1 MAYELTVP
9 TVGESISEVEIGTW
23 LKQPGDFVEKDEA
36 IVEIESDK
44 ATVEVYAPVAG
55 TVTEILIQ
63 TGEICA
69 VGDLIGRMEAGEASG
84 EQVAAA
90 EAAPAAEEAAPA
102 AAPAA
107 ATVASATANDS
118 PKVMPSA
125 QHAMAATGVTA
136 DQVQPTGPG
145 DRILKEDVLKAA
157 EGTAAPASPPPP
169 APKAPAA
176 PIPVSSNGHGPRE
189 EESVRMTPMRRK
201 IAEHLVN
208 AQQTAALLTTFNE
221 VDMAP
226 IMELRNQYKDAFEKK
241 YGVKLGFMSFFV
253 KASIDALKMYPQVN
267 AEISG
272 TDIVYKNY
280 QDIGIAVGGPKG
292 LVVPVLRN
300 AERMSFSDVELTIGD
315 FGRRAQDNKIGL
327 DELQGGTF
335 TISNGGIY
343 GSMMSTPIV
352 NPPQS
357 AILGM
362 HSIQKRPVVVN
373 DEIVI
378 RPMMYLALTYDHRII
393 DGKEAVTFLVRIK
406 DCLENPSRML
416 LEI

>member
-1 MAYELTVP
+1 MAYDLTVP
-9 TVGESISEVEIGTW
+9 TVGESISEVEIGAW
-23 LKQPGDFVEKDEA
+23 LKQPGDFVDKDEA

-44 ATVEVYAPVAG
+44 ATVEVSAPFAG

-63 TGEICA
+63 TGEVCA
-69 VGDLIGRMEAGEASG
+69 VGDLIGRMEAGEATGAPAVS
-84 EQVAAA
+84 ES
-90 EAAPAAEEAAPA
+90 EAAPPKEEAVIVATIA
-102 AAPAA
+102 TEA
-107 ATVASATANDS
+107 ATNDA

-136 DQVQPTGPG
+136 EQVKATGPG
-145 DRILKEDVLKAA
+145 DRILKEDVMKAA
-157 EGTAAPASPPPP
+157 GTSSPPSSPPPP
-169 APKAPAA
+169 AAPKAPA
-176 PIPVSSNGHGPRE
+176 PPMSVSSNGHGPRE
-189 EESVRMTPMRRK
+189 EEAVRMTPMRRK

-208 AQQTAALLTTFNE
+208 AQQNSALLTTFNE
-221 VDMAP
+221 VDMSP
-226 IMELRNQYKDAFEKK
+226 VMELRSQYKDAFEKK
-241 YGVKLGFMSFFV
+241 YGMKLGFMSFFV
-253 KASIDALKMYPQVN
+253 KASIDALKLYPQVN

-272 TDIVYKNY
+272 TDIIFKNY

-300 AERMSFSDVELTIGD
+300 AERMSFSDIEATIGD
-315 FGRRAQDNKIGL
+315 FGKRAQVNKIGL

-362 HSIQKRPVVVN
+362 HSITKRAVVVN

-406 DCLENPSRML
+406 ECLENPTRML

>member
-9 TVGESISEVEIGTW
+9 TVGESITEVEIGAW
-23 LKQPGDFVEKDEA
+23 LKQPGEFVERDEA

-63 TGEICA
+63 TGEVA
-69 VGDLIGRMEAGEASG
+69 QVGDLIGRMEAGEASG
-84 EQVAAA
+84 EQAAA
-90 EAAPAAEEAAPA
+90 KKEEAPAANENAVPEAATAVA
-102 AAPAA
+102 A
-107 ATVASATANDS
+107 VSAANDT

-125 QHAMAATGVTA
+125 QHAMAASGLTA
-136 DQVQPTGPG
+136 DKVEATGPG
-145 DRILKEDVLKAA
+145 DRILKEDVLRAA
-157 EGTAAPASPPPP
+157 GSSSPPASPP
-169 APKAPAA
+169 ATPKAP
-176 PIPVSSNGHGPRE
+176 PSPVPVSANGHGPRE
-189 EESVRMTPMRRK
+189 EEAVRMTPMRRK

-208 AQQTAALLTTFNE
+208 AQQNSALLTTFNE
-221 VDMAP
+221 VDMSP
-226 IMELRNQYKDAFEKK
+226 VMNLRAEYKDVFEKK
-241 YGVKLGFMSFFV
+241 YGVRLGFMSFFV
-253 KASIDALKMYPQVN
+253 KASIDALKLYPQVN

-272 TDIVYKNY
+272 TDIIYKNY

-292 LVVPVLRN
+292 LLVPVLRN
-300 AERMSFSDVELTIGD
+300 AERMSFSDIEMKINDLGK
-315 FGRRAQDNKIGL
+315 RAQVNKIGL

-362 HSIQKRPVVVN
+362 HSIQKRAVVVN

-406 DCLENPSRML
+406 ECIENPTRIL